1 MLNTALAQKVTNT
14 AVFIK
19 NRVDELYVELGRILA
34 QELNSSER
42 WVIARKIMKKNMCE
56 WRKKRYCERLNQ
68 LHQIRLSESRISD
81 LFSRMCN
88 NGDGDNFAEL
98 PTSYKNPITITS
110 TTRQHRKHTIQ
121 HDISKRIIRIKE

>member
-42 WVIARKIMKKNMCE
+42 
-56 WRKKRYCERLNQ
+56 
-68 LHQIRLSESRISD
+68 
-81 LFSRMCN
+81 
-88 NGDGDNFAEL
+88 
-98 PTSYKNPITITS
+98 
-110 TTRQHRKHTIQ
+110 
-121 HDISKRIIRIKE
+121 